1 MLDAALNLQ
10 GIALGRRS
18 LVKGLLQDGSL
29 VRVSEISIPSMQA
42 YFLIASE
49 RAMISRHGS
58 TVMNWLR
65 TLVVD
70 G

>member
-29 VRVSEISIPSMQA
+29 VRVSEIAIPSQQ
-42 YFLIASE
+42 S
-49 RAMISRHGS
+49 
-58 TVMNWLR
+58 
-65 TLVVD
+65 
-70 G
+70 